1 MRYEH
6 YDDLAKLQADK
17 LISVR
22 PHPTL
27 PLFIYNYTAG
37 AQGLPIKDWSP
48 ALRDCRG
55 LILDLN
61 GEVVGRPFTKFWNYE
76 QVLDQIPSDLPFTV
90 WEKLDGSLGIVCNY
104 RGSLVV
110 ATRGSF
116 ESEQAKFAYSWLT
129 ANGYKEGDPAW
140 LPAEHYT
147 YLFEILYPENRIVV
161 DYGEVRELRLLAV
174 MEADGKENLKA
185 FEGENGFPKVQGYPA
200 GAFIRHGNETMLL
213 EPGNFMARPNAEG
226 YVIRWSNGFRA
237 KVKFEEYKR
246 LHRLITQVSTRSIWE
261 LLRAGKALD
270 ELVERVPE
278 AFRAWVLATSCKLT
292 GDFNQIAHACILAF
306 KSNGTAMSRKDYAAW
321 AKTQPYSNVLFALLD
336 GKPTADMIWRMVE
349 PKWATPF
356 RPGAEE

>member
-37 AQGLPIKDWSP
+37 AQALSISEWSP

-55 LILDLN
+55 LILDHD
-61 GEVVGRPFTKFWNYE
+61 GEVIGRPFTKFWNYE

-116 ESEQAKFAYSWLT
+116 ESDQAKFAQEWIDT
-129 ANGYKEGDPAW
+129 NAPGW

-185 FEGENGFPKVQGYPA
+185 FEGEDGFHK
-200 GAFIRHGNETMLL
+200 
-213 EPGNFMARPNAEG
+213 ARQFSKAEVDIVHDSICVTELDGQEG
-226 YVIRWSNGFRA
+226 YVLRWANGFRA

-261 LLRAGKALD
+261 LLRSGKSTA
-270 ELVERVPE
+270 ELIDRVPE
-278 AFRAWVLATSCKLT
+278 TFRDWVNDIVNKLVLEFAEIDKEARLDFAARNHEATRKQFAEVAVTRKYPKL
-292 GDFNQIAHACILAF
+292 
-306 KSNGTAMSRKDYAAW
+306 
-321 AKTQPYSNVLFALLD
+321 LFALLD
-336 GKPTADMIWRMVE
+336 GRAYDDMIWRMIE